1 MKIKSVYFFTLL
13 VVCSAGIVRAQF
25 TQARLQVAGLNC
37 ALCAKTTERE
47 LKALPFISDVK
58 PDLMHNIYV
67 ITFKPGQVVS
77 FDQIG
82 KIVRDE
88 NFFIT
93 FFKATINFDGVKL
106 SGDAFSNGGDTYRLL
121 NPAGKPLTG
130 QLEFTLVDKGFAPRS
145 VSKKYVNA
153 AAEYPSQAGKV
164 YHLAI

>member
-1 MKIKSVYFFTLL
+1 MKIRSSLILTLL
-13 VVCSAGIVRAQF
+13 FTCLAGMARAQF

-47 LKALPFISDVK
+47 LRALPFVSNVK

-67 ITFKPGQVVS
+67 ITFKPGQPVS

-88 NFFIT
+88 NFFIN
-93 FFKATINFDGVKL
+93 FLKATVNFDDVKL
-106 SGDAFSNGGDTYRLL
+106 NGDGFTTGAGTFRFL
-121 NPAGKPLTG
+121 NPQSKPLNG
-130 QLEFTLVDKGFAPRS
+130 QMEFILVDKGFAPHS
-145 VSKKYVNA
+145 VSKKYLGTTADDPSA
-153 AAEYPSQAGKV
+153 AGRV

>member
-1 MKIKSVYFFTLL
+1 MKIKSIYFLIILFI
-13 VVCSAGIVRAQF
+13 CSTGIARAQF

-47 LKALPFISDVK
+47 FRALPFISDVK

-67 ITFKPGQVVS
+67 ITFKPGQSVN

-82 KIVRDE
+82 KILRDE

-93 FFKATINFDGVKL
+93 FFKATINLDGIKL
-106 SGDAFSNGGDTYRLL
+106 NDDAFSDGGLSYKLI
-121 NPAGKPLTG
+121 NSAGRQLTG
-130 QLEFTLVDKGFAPRS
+130 QVEFTLVDKGFASHS
-145 VSKKYVNA
+145 VTKKYLGTTTDNA
-153 AAEYPSQAGKV
+153 SQAGRV